1 MDEAT
6 NLAVRAASGIASSL
20 SSFGSSQNHA
30 ASLGLGI
37 GGGGTTMKLSRQ
49 RIERLREQ
57 ATQKLSRAYHL
68 DEIACSV
75 ATMQSASALEDVA
88 RLVLQRKTDDVGAK
102 YVHFFHEKIPSR
114 QLAESTSLR
123 PLDEVIAERPTDPEP
138 LRTRATVRVFKEDHV
153 GAAADLT
160 TALQVLR
167 LYRPHKNVSQSQDL
181 QLYDRKTRR
190 QEITLEE
197 DQQPSSLEI
206 QLLFQRAGV
215 YLTMACQHVPDALAE
230 APIQKDGE
238 AIDQSNGSGA
248 VDTEEEPG
256 TLATDGPPP
265 VEMTAEDK
273 AAQKRLLE
281 ARKAVKTNAKKA
293 LRDYLAFLSNFDYSP
308 NLPVDITEEFTRKV
322 NSAAYGGARQP
333 RYNSQDSPNGD
344 KPHAVYALSELFSA
358 TPPADLPPYPSTDL
372 VIPAPASQS
381 DPTITSS
388 TTTETLTYHPLLTD
402 ALHSVLLCHS
412 LIQTS
417 SKELLRHSYMVARLA
432 RLADGYP
439 IFQASRSPARSDW
452 MEVLRK
458 SSNWLPLSGTW
469 ESLCAPAPLPM
480 FHSASSQSNGSPS
493 PNGMRPAKAL
503 PAPDTA
509 PVEDQQREKERRHH
523 KAILEALEDERVHDE
538 ASFRAAIHARQKR
551 AESDSN
557 PPTPTVSDNGQ
568 LDSLLPVLKAP
579 DPTSMVE
586 SPSLLPAVN
595 GDSKT
600 ATPTNG
606 NSLAI
611 REKEPRNGTAAHP
624 TAKRW
629 ATNDGREY
637 PILTERAAAVAR
649 WVREAPAGAGATGSS
664 GKRKKKSRKV
674 AAPLSASTSALEAS
688 AVESA
693 VENAT

>member
-1 MDEAT
+1 
-6 NLAVRAASGIASSL
+6 
-20 SSFGSSQNHA
+20 
-30 ASLGLGI
+30 
-37 GGGGTTMKLSRQ
+37 
-49 RIERLREQ
+49 
-57 ATQKLSRAYHL
+57 
-68 DEIACSV
+68 
-75 ATMQSASALEDVA
+75 MQSASALEDVA
-88 RLVLQRKTDDVGAK
+88 KLVLQRKNDDIDAK

-138 LRTRATVRVFKEDHV
+138 LRTRATVRVFKDDYV
-153 GAAADLT
+153 GAAGDLT

-181 QLYDRKTRR
+181 QLYDRKNRR
-190 QEITLEE
+190 QDIILEE
-197 DQQPSSLEI
+197 DQQPSSLEA

-230 APIQKDGE
+230 PPLQKDCE
-238 AIDQSNGSGA
+238 AMDQSTANGII
-248 VDTEEEPG
+248 DTDDEPG
-256 TLATDGPPP
+256 TPATDVPP
-265 VEMTAEDK
+265 VFEMTGEEK

-308 NLPVDITEEFTRKV
+308 NLPIDITEEFTRKV
-322 NSAAYGGARQP
+322 NSAAYGGSRPP
-333 RYNSQDSPNGD
+333 RYSSQDVSNGD

-372 VIPAPASQS
+372 IIPAPASQS
-381 DPTITSS
+381 DPTITNS

-417 SKELLRHSYMVARLA
+417 SKELLRHAYMVARLA

-480 FHSASSQSNGSPS
+480 FHSTSSQSNSSPS
-493 PNGMRPAKAL
+493 PNGTRPAKAL
-503 PAPDTA
+503 PAPDTS
-509 PVEDQQREKERRHH
+509 PKDNQQLDKERRQH

-538 ASFRAAIHARQKR
+538 ASFRAAINARQKR
-551 AESDSN
+551 AESTSS
-557 PPTPTVSDNGQ
+557 PPTPTISDNGQ
-568 LDSLLPVLKAP
+568 LDSLLLNPNTEESNAL
-579 DPTSMVE
+579 TE
-586 SPSLLPAVN
+586 SPSLLPVVN
-595 GDSKT
+595 GESKT

-606 NSLAI
+606 TTLAI
-611 REKEPRNGTAAHP
+611 REKESRNGAAVHP

-664 GKRKKKSRKV
+664 GKRKKKPKK
-674 AAPLSASTSALEAS
+674 AAASLSASTSALEIS

-693 VENAT
+693 TEQIT